1 MLEFDVLVEA
11 ALRTVALWAVLDRTL
26 VVSGDLGGSSAMA
39 LLFLVVDLK
48 WHVEHILVLLLVTLT
63 NGYDEIVTYLESI
76 QLVAQVLLLI

>member
-1 MLEFDVLVEA
+1 MLEFDVLVQA
-11 ALRTVALWAVLDRTL
+11 ALRTVALWAVLDGTL
-26 VVSGDLGGSSAMA
+26 VVSGDLGGSSAMT